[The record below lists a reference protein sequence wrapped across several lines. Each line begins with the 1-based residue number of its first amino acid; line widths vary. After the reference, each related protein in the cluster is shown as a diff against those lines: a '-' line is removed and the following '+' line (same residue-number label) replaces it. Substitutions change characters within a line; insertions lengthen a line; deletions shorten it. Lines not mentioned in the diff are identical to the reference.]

1 MSLNGV
7 KKHLPLWFDDGNVIL
22 IAEDIGFCVYRGV
35 LARQSEV
42 FRDTFQ
48 MPQPTAVEGAEMDIP
63 VVHLD
68 DDSAEEVAIMLRV
81 LFTSGH
87 K

>member
-1 MSLNGV
+1 MALNGV
-7 KKHLPLWFDDGNVIL
+7 TKHPHLWFDDGNVIL
-22 IAEDIGFCVYRGV
+22 IAEDTGFCVYRGV

-42 FRDTFQ
+42 FQHTFQ
-48 MPQPTAVEGAEMDIP
+48 MPLPTAVEGVEMGIP

-68 DDSAEEVAIMLRV
+68 DDSAEEVATMLRV

-87 K
+87 R

>member
-7 KKHLPLWFDDGNVIL
+7 KKHPHLWFDDGNVIL
-22 IAEDIGFCVYRGV
+22 IAEGTGFCVYRGV

-42 FRDTFQ
+42 FRDTVEI
-48 MPQPTAVEGAEMDIP
+48 PHPTAVGGDEMDIP
-63 VVHLD
+63 VACLD
-68 DDSAEEVAIMLRV
+68 DDNAEEVAIMLRV